1 MIIFSG
7 TREAMSRYRMTPA
20 KTEMV
25 AGKLYATRNVWAGAR
40 AGANASCSACR
51 SPRFVRRAAD
61 FTEASLRRH
70 PADPDDSNDNC
81 RVSRT
86 RHEKGAAN
94 RTINMG
100 VGVLSRLLKSR
111 QVARV
116 SLPASAK
123 PLASPRPPSVAQL
136 QCVPASGEAR

>member
-1 MIIFSG
+1 MEAEDTMNARVDPIQAAGRLYAGDLDVAHPYVSPLNGEFRGLAPMIIFSG

-81 RVSRT
+81 RVSA
-86 RHEKGAAN
+86 H
-94 RTINMG
+94 
-100 VGVLSRLLKSR
+100 
-111 QVARV
+111 
-116 SLPASAK
+116 
-123 PLASPRPPSVAQL
+123 PS
-136 QCVPASGEAR
+136 